1 MKPSL
6 SQDRSI
12 TQPNGNGSVPFPSWH
27 AFLLPWLLIVLS
39 WGILGIAF
47 LTHHNTLIDHDYLLV
62 TSHLPW
68 LSALIIFLLCWQ
80 IMTLAMML
88 PASFSHL
95 LLLHAPHGSH
105 WRTQAIFIIGYASVW
120 TGFAFLAFLGD
131 TIIHQV
137 VQRWW
142 WLYLHA
148 QLIGTLTLALAGI
161 YQWSPLKKRCL
172 ALTCEQTLLEASSS
186 SLQKGLRYGMRCVG
200 SNFAIMLIMFGIGMK
215 NLTSMI
221 LLTIV
226 MFLERE
232 IGHSR
237 WLRPLIGALCLL
249 AALCWYL
256 FP

>member
-1 MKPSL
+1 M
-6 SQDRSI
+6 
-12 TQPNGNGSVPFPSWH
+12 
-27 AFLLPWLLIVLS
+27 LLPWLLILLS
-39 WGILGIAF
+39 WGVLGIAF
-47 LTHHNTLIDHDYLLV
+47 LTHQNTLIDHDYLLR

-68 LSALIIFLLCWQ
+68 LLALMIFLLCWQ

-88 PASFSHL
+88 PATFSHL
-95 LLLHAPHGSH
+95 LLLHAPRRSL
-105 WRTQAIFIIGYASVW
+105 WRAQAIFIIGYASIW

-131 TIIHQV
+131 TVIHQV

-148 QLIGTLTLALAGI
+148 QLIGALTLAFAGI

-172 ALTCEQTLLEASSS
+172 ALTCEQTRAETSRS
-186 SLQKGLRYGMRCVG
+186 SLQQGIQYGMRCVG
-200 SNFAIMLIMFGIGMK
+200 SNLALMLIMFGIGMK

-221 LLTIV
+221 VLTAV

-232 IGHSR
+232 IHNSR
-237 WLRPLIGALCLL
+237 WLRPLIGVLCLL